1 MSPATVTID
10 TTPDFSNGGAPH
22 STLLLAPPAMAAQQD
37 AMAAALTDAAPLGSR
52 PELYMLDRLAA
63 GLTNLAPAAYD
74 LVLVLASGADPLLS
88 RRDVFA
94 KIADAMKPGAK
105 LRSRDGSPL
114 DAAIAKE
121 AILAGLVESAEGA
134 YEKPAEE
141 VAAVPLKFLKKKNK
155 GEGGGPVQSPA
166 AATQPTAPA
175 PAAAAKSLPNGVV
188 MVDLNDDFDVSDDEM
203 IDEDELMTEEDLM
216 RPIQQ
221 RTYCLSIA
229 SLLYLASQ
237 LETNIFSKLPQPP
250 SVPPSLERSDAHAKT
265 ARAAWPSASRPKTR
279 RGVTRPTSSC
289 KRRQRRPSSSLPRT
303 STSSTLRCRARRALA
318 AAAPSATPSAV
329 QTALISASRRSNP
342 ARR

>member
-94 KIADAMKPGAK
+94 RIADAMKPGAK

-221 RTYCLSIA
+221 PPECAPKPGKKRRACKDCTCGLA
-229 SLLYLASQ
+229 ERLEAQDKARRDKADKQLQEKAATPFKLASEDLNELDFTVQGKTGSCGSCALGDAFRCADCPYIGLPAFKPGEEVTILNNVAQ
-237 LETNIFSKLPQPP
+237 L
-250 SVPPSLERSDAHAKT
+250 
-265 ARAAWPSASRPKTR
+265 
-279 RGVTRPTSSC
+279 
-289 KRRQRRPSSSLPRT
+289 
-303 STSSTLRCRARRALA
+303 
-318 AAAPSATPSAV
+318 
-329 QTALISASRRSNP
+329 
-342 ARR
+342 

>member
-221 RTYCLSIA
+221 PPECAPKPGKKRRACKDCTCGLA
-229 SLLYLASQ
+229 ERLEAQDKARRDKADKQLQEKAATPFKLASEDLNELDFTVQGKTGSCGSCALGDAFRCADCPYIGLPAFKPGEEVTILNNVAQ
-237 LETNIFSKLPQPP
+237 L
-250 SVPPSLERSDAHAKT
+250 
-265 ARAAWPSASRPKTR
+265 
-279 RGVTRPTSSC
+279 
-289 KRRQRRPSSSLPRT
+289 
-303 STSSTLRCRARRALA
+303 
-318 AAAPSATPSAV
+318 
-329 QTALISASRRSNP
+329 
-342 ARR
+342 

>member
-22 STLLLAPPAMAAQQD
+22 GTLLLAPPAMAAQQD

-74 LVLVLASGADPLLS
+74 LVLVLASGPDPLLS

-94 KIADAMKPGAK
+94 RIADAMKPGAK
-105 LRSRDGSPL
+105 LRARDGSPL
-114 DAAIAKE
+114 DATVAKE
-121 AILAGLVESAEGA
+121 AILAGLVESAEGG

-141 VAAVPLKFLKKKNK
+141 EAAVPLRFLKKKNK
-155 GEGGGPVQSPA
+155 VQPAGEGGPVQSPA
-166 AATQPTAPA
+166 AVTKPLAPE

-221 RTYCLSIA
+221 
-229 SLLYLASQ
+229 
-237 LETNIFSKLPQPP
+237 PP
-250 SVPPSLERSDAHAKT
+250 ECA
-265 ARAAWPSASRPKTR
+265 PKP
-279 RGVTRPTSSC
+279 GK
-289 KRRQRRPSSSLPRT
+289 KRRACKDCTCGLAERLEAQDK
-303 STSSTLRCRARRALA
+303 ARRDKADKQLQEK
-318 AAAPSATPSAV
+318 AAAPFKLASEDLNELDFTV
-329 QTALISASRRSNP
+329 QGKTGSCGSCALGDAFRCADCPYIGLP
-342 ARR
+342 AFKPGEEVTILNNVAQL